1 MAKVKIFSAEVCP
14 YAQRTRLMLAEK
26 GVDFELTEIDL
37 ADKPDWFGDISP
49 YGKVPVVVHGDDRV
63 YESAIINEYLEEA
76 YPEPPLMPKEPGRRA
91 LARIWID
98 YCNTRFTSPFYK
110 MMLEQDPEKRKPLL
124 EDLTKALKFMEHEGL
139 RKLGDGPYWMGEQ
152 LSLVDFAYYPF
163 FERFCV
169 VEHYRNFHIPEECT
183 RLKAWVEAMRFRPS
197 VKEIENSPEYYI
209 ERYSKYAD
217 GTAGGV
223 TAQEMRRA

>member
-1 MAKVKIFSAEVCP
+1 MAKVKIYSAEVCP

-37 ADKPDWFGDISP
+37 ANKPDWFGGISP

-76 YPEPPLMPKEPGRRA
+76 YPEPPLMPKAPGRRA

-98 YCNTRFTSPFYK
+98 YCNTRFTAPFYK
-110 MMLEQDPEKRKPLL
+110 IMLEQDPEKRKPLL
-124 EDLTKALKFMEHEGL
+124 EDLTTALKFMEHEGL

-152 LSLVDFAYYPF
+152 LTLVDFAYYPF

-209 ERYSKYAD
+209 KRYSKYAD
-217 GTAGGV
+217 GTAGGI
-223 TAQEMRRA
+223 TAREMRRA

>member
-1 MAKVKIFSAEVCP
+1 MAKVQIYSAEICP

-26 GVDFELTEIDL
+26 NVDFELTEIDL
-37 ADKPDWFGDISP
+37 ANKPDWFGDISP
-49 YGKVPVVVHGDDRV
+49 YSKVPVVVCGDDRV

-76 YPEPPLMPKEPGRRA
+76 YPEPSLMPQEPGRRA
-91 LARIWID
+91 QARIWID
-98 YCNTRFTSPFYK
+98 YCNTRFTTPFYK
-110 MMLEQDPEKRKPLL
+110 MMLEQDPEKRKDLQ

-139 RKLGDGPYWMGEQ
+139 RKLSDGPFWMGEQ
-152 LSLVDFAYYPF
+152 VTLVDFAFYPF

-169 VEHYRNFHIPEECT
+169 VEHYRNFHLPEECT
-183 RLKAWVEAMRFRPS
+183 RLKAWVETMRFRPS
-197 VKEIENSPEYYI
+197 VKEIENPPEYYI

-217 GTAGGV
+217 GTAAGV